1 MAKFV
6 QSLELETRFFC
17 CRNEKATAAVPFPQ
31 VTSQGLSDEQLF
43 LKEKLR
49 QQRSSIRRSGNGT
62 GTVAFWCSL
71 QFVTGT
77 VPIFRI
83 ANRLRANGKFLCGFP
98 MRELPRRSMHEELS
112 TRHEISLTRSRLLGI
127 NLKCK
132 PLPRCNPSP
141 LKEKGA

>member
-6 QSLELETRFFC
+6 QSLELEARFFC

-71 QFVTGT
+71 QFVTVT
-77 VPIFRI
+77 VSIFRI
-83 ANRLRANGKFLCGFP
+83 ANRVRANGRFLLVFP
-98 MRELPRRSMHEELS
+98 MWELPRAQDARGIVSGARSV
-112 TRHEISLTRSRLLGI
+112 TD
-127 NLKCK
+127 
-132 PLPRCNPSP
+132 
-141 LKEKGA
+141 EK